1 MLSNSRSCP
10 ELREDLTS
18 HATGDPSVEPKEPA
32 ISMGFV
38 NMASDD
44 LEANDSDEEE
54 SFNFERSVSDSEI
67 NYYYLGECGEENKNS
82 G

>member
-1 MLSNSRSCP
+1 
-10 ELREDLTS
+10 
-18 HATGDPSVEPKEPA
+18 
-32 ISMGFV
+32 MGFV